1 VACSRAVHKSI
12 ERNIQ
17 DTDMTRRVAITGH
30 SFRLPGTTSSRYWQ
44 DLLDGRDLVSEVDP
58 QRWAQDTFLH
68 PNRNHPGTSYTFAAG
83 SIGDVSTFDA
93 AFFGISPREAAL
105 IDPQQRLLLEMAW
118 EAIESSGTPP
128 SSLRGSHCGVYI
140 GIASTD
146 YSYRMADDPSVV
158 DAATATGNT
167 ASIAANRISYAFDLH
182 GPSMAIDTACSSSM
196 VAFHQACRSILSGET
211 TQALA
216 GGVSLHLHPHG
227 FLIFAKASM
236 LSRRGR
242 CNVFDAAGDGYVRSE
257 GGGIFV
263 LKDYDQALADG
274 DPILA
279 VVAGTA
285 VNTDGRK
292 SGLTVP
298 SPKAQAELLVQIY
311 AQAGIDPAAIDY
323 LEAHGTGTAVG
334 DPIETRA
341 IGDALGKRRPA
352 HQPLPIGSVKS
363 NLGHLET
370 ASGVAGLVKALH
382 CLRHR
387 QVPATIGVRT
397 VNPNIRLADW
407 NLDLVTSNRKLKPTG
422 KLIIGVNSFGFG
434 GSNAHVI
441 LESAS
446 LPLAVTLTALPAPD
460 LPLIVSARDGA
471 ALKAAARDLAG
482 FLTGQPASAWYDIAH
497 SAAFRRERH
506 DLRAIVYGSQPQAVA
521 AALLD
526 FADSPAEASPLETG
540 SALPS
545 AAGPAFIYSGNGS
558 QWAGMGKRLLAE
570 DACFRE
576 AVREVDTLFRRH
588 ADHSLADELAGSH
601 GEGRYAYTEF
611 AQPALFALQV
621 GLTQMLRQR
630 GIRPLVVA
638 GHSVGEVAAAWAAGA
653 LTLAEAVEVI
663 YHRSR
668 LQGTTRGQGQMTAV
682 GLGEAQTKDLL
693 DALGLTASL
702 TIAGINS
709 ARGVTVAGIPQLLTR
724 FESALAA
731 KEIFHKRLDLDY
743 AFHGPTMDPIESGVR
758 QELAGLRPGETSLPF
773 YSTVSGDHLPGARL
787 DAEYWWHNIREP
799 VRFAQAITAILD
811 TGINLFI
818 EVGPSPV
825 LRSYLNDALKE
836 RAVEG
841 RVLATA
847 IRGDDSPARIHAAAS
862 QAMIAG
868 GRVDWPLFFP
878 RPARFVELPTY
889 PWQRERHWHP
899 VTPEAMGLIYRRK
912 VHPLLGYPLP
922 QHELTWENH
931 LDTQLHPVLADHVVG
946 EATIFPGAGFAELAL
961 AAALAWPAGEHSA
974 ENPEKLVEIEELEIR
989 SPLLVGDER
998 STIIRSRIDP
1008 EDGKLTILGRE
1019 QTSSDPWTVHSVA
1032 RILREAQ
1039 ATLLQTPFPGLPSR
1053 APDFDRSRHAAL
1065 TRAVGIAYG
1074 PAFQCIDHGWTEG
1087 NSVLAVYRIP
1097 AAVASQLAP
1106 SHLHPALLDGAFQL
1120 IFQLLKEAVGV
1131 HDGVAFVPTRMGRI
1145 AFRSCQ
1151 SEPRF
1156 ARATLLR
1163 YSARSLQAEFALY
1176 AADGTPIAVLRDVRF
1191 RSVRLSRSAADRLRF
1206 LAYHA
1211 TPAPHPLAATAAP
1224 SIPCA
1229 SVRVVLTDL
1238 VRRAALKGSHR
1249 RYSEEV
1255 DPLLDTLCN
1264 RFTRLALQQL
1274 SPDGRQ
1280 LSSQRVRAC
1289 QDANPETEAW
1299 LAHLL
1304 ALAEDD
1310 QLLTVTADGWEI
1322 LPDLRQESSAQDI
1335 WNSLVADDPDY
1346 FQIVHSVGRVG
1357 MHLPAL
1363 LDGSASLAQICP
1375 RESSLTTLL
1384 RQVLGVG
1391 GKQGLGQVLRELIRQ
1406 GLRDLPEGRRLGIIE
1421 ISEGTPSFAMDVC
1434 VALDFNRG
1442 NYTFASPSAT
1452 AVDEVVG
1459 RLRESFP
1466 SIETRLLGSPPL
1478 AGRHVGQT
1486 AGACA
1491 IALVTLDFSSIEQA
1505 FAALEHARLC
1515 LAPGGSLI
1523 VIGQHPARWI
1533 DFVFGARRAGWQRSP
1548 GEHWLSNQRSSF
1560 YWQEQL
1566 KNIGFAGAELFEFS
1580 PDTLSGPYLL
1590 LGQNPESEHSAAI
1603 SARSTLRSW
1612 VLLADPAGYSAQLS
1626 DQLTR
1631 KLQAR
1636 GDLVIQATPGSAA
1649 QIELLLRQTTANYG
1663 ELDGLV
1669 QLAGLAGQPECVSA
1683 EKILEH
1689 QLTRCSTA
1697 ADIVKACERAKIR
1710 TTCWL
1715 ITANAD
1721 RSLLPDRAADAL
1733 ASAGTDAALR
1743 GFART
1748 MLNEADR
1755 CPLRLVDLE
1764 LPMTIETAA
1773 TALDQEFEQP
1783 DDEQE
1788 IILTRSGE
1796 RYAPRLRTEERP
1808 DARPPTPIEAPTLS
1822 LGFQFPGQLRNLRW
1836 EAHPRRAFAADQI
1849 EVDVRATGL
1858 NFRDVMYA
1866 LGLLSDEAI
1875 ENGFAG
1881 ATLGFEFAGVVS
1893 RVGSEG
1899 TDFSAGDRVVGFGP
1913 SSFGNRVLTQA
1924 GAISH
1929 IPSGISFAAAATIPS
1944 TFFTV
1949 YYGLHHLAR
1958 LQPEE
1963 KVLIH
1968 GAAGGVG
1975 IAAIQVA
1982 KWLGAEIYATAG
1994 SDEKRDF
2001 LRLLGVEHIF
2011 DSRSLAFADQ
2021 ILEQTGGQGVDVVL
2035 NSLAGEAINRNFQVL
2050 KPFGRFLELGKRDFY
2065 ENTKV
2070 GLRPFRNNIS
2080 YFGIDADQLMLVR
2093 PELTRR
2099 LFGEIMTLFADGV
2112 LHPLPYHTFEAEDIV
2127 DAFRYMQQAR
2137 QIGKIVVTY
2146 PHGIHHV
2153 HSPLPVRHRHLQ
2165 LAADASYL
2173 VTGGLRGF
2181 GLRTAEWLA
2190 AKGARHLILISRSG
2204 VQADEARAAIDRL
2217 EAQGVTVH
2225 AAACDV
2231 TSRAALERLL
2241 AETARTMPALKGIV
2255 HAATVIDD
2263 GLVRNLDA
2271 ERIGDVLG
2279 PKILGAHLLHELTRD
2294 LALDLFVLFSSATTA
2309 FGNPGQASYVA
2320 ANAGLEALA
2329 EHRRASGLAATCVGW
2344 GPIDDVGFLARNE
2357 KIKEALQSRMGGTAL
2372 NSAVAL
2378 DALEG
2383 MLLANRSGLAVLEL
2397 DWKALGRLLPTAAS
2411 PKFCELAWQG
2421 EDAGSDDDPAQDI
2434 QRLLAELPADELLA
2448 AFVDIL
2454 RGEIGEILRVAP
2466 EKIDPQRSI
2475 YDMGL
2480 DSLMG
2485 VELVLALEA
2494 RFGVRLPVMALS
2506 QSPTLAKLAERVIQ
2520 QLRDN
2525 EHDGESAAQKDMLA
2539 QTEQVA
2545 MQQGAELSPESIASL
2560 AADVCSAAP
2569 DTTSRMIN

>member
-1 VACSRAVHKSI
+1 
-12 ERNIQ
+12 
-17 DTDMTRRVAITGH
+17 MTRRVAITGH

-44 DLLDGRDLVSEVDP
+44 DLLDGRDLVTEVDP
-58 QRWAQDTFLH
+58 QRWVQDSFLH

-105 IDPQQRLLLEMAW
+105 IDPQQRLLLEMSW

-128 SSLRGSHCGVYI
+128 SSLRGSNCGVYI
-140 GIASTD
+140 GIASAD

-263 LKDYDQALADG
+263 LKDYEQALADG

-279 VVAGTA
+279 IVAATG

-298 SPKAQAELLVQIY
+298 SPQAQADLLVQTY
-311 AQAGIDPAAIDY
+311 ARAGIDPAAIDY

-387 QVPATIGVRT
+387 LVPATIGVRT

-407 NLDLVTSNRKLKPTG
+407 NLDLVTSNRQLKPTG

-441 LESAS
+441 LESAC
-446 LPLAVTLTALPAPD
+446 LPLAVAATALPATD

-471 ALKAAARDLAG
+471 ALKTAARDLAG
-482 FLTGQPASAWYDIAH
+482 FLAGQPASAWYDIAH

-506 DLRAIVYGSQPQAVA
+506 ELRVIVYGSQPQAVA

-526 FADSPAEASPLETG
+526 FADGSAEASPLETG

-545 AAGPAFIYSGNGS
+545 PAGPAFIYSGNGS

-570 DACFRE
+570 DAGFRE

-588 ADHSLADELAGSH
+588 ADHSLADELAGKH
-601 GEGRYAYTEF
+601 GEGRYAFTEI

-653 LTLAEAVEVI
+653 LTLADAVEVI

-668 LQGTTRGQGQMTAV
+668 LQGSTRGLGQMTAV
-682 GLGEAQTKDLL
+682 GLGEAQTRELL

-709 ARGVTVAGIPQLLTR
+709 SRGVTVAGTPQLLTR

-731 KEIFHKRLDLDY
+731 KEIFHRRLDLDY
-743 AFHGPTMDPIESGVR
+743 AFHGPTMDSIESGVR
-758 QELAGLRPGETSLPF
+758 QELAGLRPHATRLPF
-773 YSTVSGDHLPGARL
+773 YSTVSGDRLPGTQL
-787 DAEYWWHNIREP
+787 DAGYWWDNIRQP
-799 VRFAQAITAILD
+799 VHFAQAIAAILA
-811 TGINLFI
+811 TGVNLFI
-818 EVGPSPV
+818 EVGPNPV

-841 RVLATA
+841 RVLATV
-847 IRGDDSPARIHAAAS
+847 IRGDDSPARIQAAAS

-868 GRVDWPLFFP
+868 GHVDWPLFFP
-878 RPARFVELPTY
+878 QPARFVELPTY

-899 VTPEAMGLIYRRK
+899 VTPEAIGLIYRRK

-961 AAALAWPAGEHSA
+961 AAALAWPAGEPAA
-974 ENPEKLVEIEELEIR
+974 ENPGELVEIEELEIR

-998 STIIRSRIDP
+998 STIIRSEIDP
-1008 EDGKLTILGRE
+1008 DDGRLTILGRE

-1039 ATLLQTPFPGLPSR
+1039 ATLLQTPFPGLPDR
-1053 APDFDRSRHAAL
+1053 APDFDRDSHAAL

-1097 AAVASQLAP
+1097 AAVASQLA
-1106 SHLHPALLDGAFQL
+1106 STHLHPALLDGAFQL
-1120 IFQLLKEAVGV
+1120 VFQLLKEAIGA
-1131 HDGVAFVPTRMGRI
+1131 HNGVAFVPTRMGRI
-1145 AFRSCQ
+1145 AFCSGQ
-1151 SEPRF
+1151 SEPLF

-1163 YSARSLQAEFALY
+1163 HSARSLQAEFALF

-1211 TPAPHPLAATAAP
+1211 TPAPHPLAAAAAP
-1224 SIPCA
+1224 SIPCT
-1229 SVRVVLTDL
+1229 SVRAALTDL

-1255 DPLLDTLCN
+1255 DPLLDILCN
-1264 RFTRLALQQL
+1264 RFTRPALQRL
-1274 SPDGRQ
+1274 SSDGRH

-1289 QDANPETEAW
+1289 QEANPETEAW

-1310 QLLTVTADGWEI
+1310 QLLTVTAKGWEI

-1406 GLRDLPEGRRLGIIE
+1406 GLRDLPEGRRLGVVE

-1442 NYTFASPSAT
+1442 NYAFASPSAAT
-1452 AVDEVVG
+1452 VDEVVG

-1466 SIETRLLGSPPL
+1466 SIETRLLESPPPAASHTL
-1478 AGRHVGQT
+1478 A
-1486 AGACA
+1486 ACA
-1491 IALVTLDFSSIEQA
+1491 IALVTLDFSSLDQA

-1523 VIGQHPARWI
+1523 VIGQHPARWV
-1533 DFVFGARRAGWQRSP
+1533 DFVFGARQAGWQRSP
-1548 GEHWLSNQRSSF
+1548 GERWLSNQRSSF

-1566 KNIGFAGAELFEFS
+1566 KNIGFADAELFEFS

-1590 LGQNPESEHSAAI
+1590 LGQRPESRQPAAR
-1603 SARSTLRSW
+1603 STRSTLRSW
-1612 VLLADPAGYSAQLS
+1612 VLVADAAGYSAQLS

-1636 GDLVIQATPGSAA
+1636 GDLVIQTTADSAA
-1649 QIELLLRQTTANYG
+1649 QIEVLLRETTANYG

-1669 QLAGLAGQPECVSA
+1669 QLTGLAGEAEGSA
-1683 EKILEH
+1683 AKALEH
-1689 QLTRCSTA
+1689 QLARCSIA
-1697 ADIVKACERAKIR
+1697 AEITRACERAKIR

-1721 RSLLPDRAADAL
+1721 RKLLPNRAADAL
-1733 ASAGTDAALR
+1733 ASTDAALH

-1748 MLNEADR
+1748 MQNEADR

-1764 LPMTIETAA
+1764 LPMAIETAA
-1773 TALDQEFEQP
+1773 TALDQEFEQA

-1796 RYAPRLRTEERP
+1796 RYAPRLRSEERP
-1808 DARPPTPIEAPTLS
+1808 DARAPAPIEEPTLS

-1836 EAHPRRAFAADQI
+1836 EAHPRRAPAADQI
-1849 EVDVRATGL
+1849 EVEVRATGL

-1893 RVGSEG
+1893 QVGSEG
-1899 TDFSAGDRVVGFGP
+1899 SAFSAGDRVVGFGP

-1958 LQPEE
+1958 LQADE

-2001 LRLLGVEHIF
+2001 LRLLGVDHIF

-2021 ILEQTGGQGVDVVL
+2021 ILEQTGGEGVDVVL

-2099 LFGEIMTLFADGV
+2099 LFGEIMTLFAEGV
-2112 LHPLPYHTFEAEDIV
+2112 LHPLPYHAFEAEDIV

-2153 HSPLPVRHRHLQ
+2153 HPPRPVRHGHLQ

-2190 AKGARHLILISRSG
+2190 ARGARHLILISRSG

-2231 TSRAALERLL
+2231 TSRTALESLL
-2241 AETARTMPALKGIV
+2241 AGTARTMPALKGIV

-2271 ERIGDVLG
+2271 ERIGHVLE
-2279 PKILGAHLLHELTRD
+2279 PKILGAHHLHELTRD
-2294 LALDLFVLFSSATTA
+2294 LALDLFVLFSSATTT

-2372 NSAVAL
+2372 NSAIAL

-2383 MLLANRSGLAVLEL
+2383 LLLANRSGLAVLEL
-2397 DWKALGRLLPTAAS
+2397 DWKALGRLLPTATS

-2421 EDAGSDDDPAQDI
+2421 EDAGSDEDPAQDI

-2448 AFVDIL
+2448 TFVDIL

-2525 EHDGESAAQKDMLA
+2525 EHDGESAAQKEMLA

-2560 AADVCSAAP
+2560 AADVCAAAP
-2569 DTTSRMIN
+2569 DATSRMIN